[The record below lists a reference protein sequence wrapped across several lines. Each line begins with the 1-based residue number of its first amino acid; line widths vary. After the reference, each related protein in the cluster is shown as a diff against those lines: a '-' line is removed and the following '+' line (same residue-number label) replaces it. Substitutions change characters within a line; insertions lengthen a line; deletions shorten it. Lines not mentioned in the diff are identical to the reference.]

1 MKYGFILPHWDV
13 HTLALIMLI
22 QWSSPCLNA
31 VSWSRSCAMKST
43 TFGMT
48 NDLILC

>member
-1 MKYGFILPHWDV
+1 MQYGFILPHGDV

-22 QWSSPCLNA
+22 QCFFL
-31 VSWSRSCAMKST
+31 VSTPPWSRSCAMKST

-48 NDLILC
+48 NDLTLC